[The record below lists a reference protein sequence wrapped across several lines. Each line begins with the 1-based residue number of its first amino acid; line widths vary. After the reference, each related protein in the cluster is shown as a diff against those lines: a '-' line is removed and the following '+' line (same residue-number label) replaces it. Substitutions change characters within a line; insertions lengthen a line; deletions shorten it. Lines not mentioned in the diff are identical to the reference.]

1 VTTDPSS
8 RISSFRIVVLL
19 VMFVNLILTVA
30 LVTQMR
36 EIQQRVGSLP
46 PDPATRRDVA
56 ALRPLP
62 IRQILRQNCVACH
75 TARRLAVTLS
85 MEPAEIQH
93 TIERMQSHPGANIS
107 QGDFDRIAASIM
119 VLRCARCHNEET
131 LGLMALK
138 TQPERVATI
147 RRMAALPGSGVRQD
161 QVLTLVQAFETLI
174 SQ

>member
-1 VTTDPSS
+1 MLPHPPARYTAHPVSLNVTTDPSS

-93 TIERMQSHPGANIS
+93 TIERML
-107 QGDFDRIAASIM
+107 
-119 VLRCARCHNEET
+119 VLIWPR
-131 LGLMALK
+131 
-138 TQPERVATI
+138 
-147 RRMAALPGSGVRQD
+147 S
-161 QVLTLVQAFETLI
+161 
-174 SQ
+174 